1 MLKATDPFLSHE
13 KQIQASVTPFQT
25 TGINLS
31 ENLGNLRVGSGFPL
45 VICMAHSWQ
54 ELLERCCWLT

>member
-31 ENLGNLRVGSGFPL
+31 ENLGNLRVSSGFPL
-45 VICMAHSWQ
+45 VICMANS
-54 ELLERCCWLT
+54 